1 MVIPISNKN
10 RGNFDADHE
19 HQICQNKESHARGHG
34 GNPELRWTHLQLA
47 ENQAVE
53 SVELERGKKWFGK
66 AVQEKHPL
74 YTDLTICADE
84 KRVLDLLVGVQCEMS
99 NEKKVEVSRN
109 NSKLLG
115 FEHTG

>member
-74 YTDLTICADE
+74 HTDLTICADE
-84 KRVLDLLVGVQCEMS
+84 KGSLTFLLACNARCRMR
-99 NEKKVEVSRN
+99 KKSR
-109 NSKLLG
+109 
-115 FEHTG
+115 